1 MLDLICLLDIQME
14 MLSISLGFEEIEARN
29 NALVV
34 INIQMMVFKAMV
46 LGKIM

>member
-1 MLDLICLLDIQME
+1 MLNLIRLVDIQRG

-29 NALVV
+29 NVLVV